1 MYFFMQTA
9 NIQNTASVDKSH
21 LRKVGDYLLLS
32 FSSVFLKL
40 HRVKSVRELPTG
52 PPPRYESHLLQRRV
66 AGWDSSALKL
76 RNVFIPPHSP
86 PQKRPRGM
94 QGQVHKRLHGG
105 ERLQRSLRCS
115 ILPPP
120 TQPPPPLESNSDP
133 GRAGTGD
140 SQVGR
145 KREGRAAK
153 GEARSRNE

>member
-32 FSSVFLKL
+32 FPSVFLKL

-86 PQKRPRGM
+86 PPKKGP
-94 QGQVHKRLHGG
+94 GG
-105 ERLQRSLRCS
+105 CRAKCTSDYTEVKDYKGPFVVPSS
-115 ILPPP
+115 PPP
-120 TQPPPPLESNSDP
+120 QPPPPLESNSDP